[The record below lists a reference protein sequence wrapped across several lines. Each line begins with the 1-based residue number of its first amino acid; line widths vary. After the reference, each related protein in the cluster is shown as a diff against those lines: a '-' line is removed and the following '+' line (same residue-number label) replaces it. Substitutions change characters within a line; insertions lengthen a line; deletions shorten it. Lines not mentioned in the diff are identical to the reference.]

1 MTVWIIA
8 IAMTAATL
16 AALLV
21 PLFRQRGATPDAAD
35 YDVEVYKDQLVQT
48 NADYDAGLLTAEQAT
63 SAKTE
68 ISRRLL
74 DADGRRGQEPGAQD
88 QANRAHRPGWT
99 VAAPMLVLVPVL
111 ALGFYTLRGSP
122 GIPGQPYAERGN
134 ERAAAGVQR
143 ENTLS
148 LGAAADKLAARLK
161 KNPNN
166 PDGWRLLARTY
177 MSVQRFDE
185 AAKSYARALGLDTGN
200 TELRSAYGEALTLA
214 ADGAVTPAARAVFE
228 EALRQSAKDPRA
240 RFYLALAAY
249 QSDDKQRALD
259 QWAALMRESA
269 ADAPWVPS
277 VRQRIAEAATALG
290 QDVAAATPA
299 TLPAQGP
306 ATGAESGS
314 PGGPTSEQIE
324 AAQNM
329 SPEDRQ
335 NMIRAMVARLAEK
348 LADNPRDFDG
358 WMRLIRSYATLG
370 EAAKA
375 KAALAKAQDIFK
387 NAPFP
392 KRKLAQLAGELKLNG
407 SDGGAAPGPSQEQVA
422 DAQEMSPEDRTAMI
436 ESMVARLATRLESE
450 PGDINGWV
458 RLARSYTVLK
468 KPEKARDAL
477 AMAMKSAPSNT
488 DILVLFARAARTANG
503 GRDTTE
509 SLAAL
514 RKALVLAP
522 NNIEA
527 LWFVGGAEAEAG
539 DKDAALTLWRR
550 ALQALPEKSPER
562 MALEKRI
569 KALESAKP

>member
-1 MTVWIIA
+1 
-8 IAMTAATL
+8 
-16 AALLV
+16 
-21 PLFRQRGATPDAAD
+21 
-35 YDVEVYKDQLVQT
+35 
-48 NADYDAGLLTAEQAT
+48 
-63 SAKTE
+63 
-68 ISRRLL
+68 
-74 DADGRRGQEPGAQD
+74 
-88 QANRAHRPGWT
+88 
-99 VAAPMLVLVPVL
+99 VPVL

-185 AAKSYARALGLDTGN
+185 AAKSYARALGQDTGN

-249 QSDDKQRALD
+249 QSDDKQNALD
-259 QWAALMRESA
+259 QWAALMRESPA
-269 ADAPWVPS
+269 NAPWVPS

-306 ATGAESGS
+306 ATGAETGS
-314 PGGPTSEQIE
+314 LGGPTSGGPTSEQIE

-335 NMIRAMVARLAEK
+335 NMIRAMVAQLAEK

-407 SDGGAAPGPSQEQVA
+407 SDSGAAPGPSREQVA
-422 DAQEMSPEDRTAMI
+422 DAQEMSAEDRTAMI

-450 PGDINGWV
+450 PGDIDGWV

-468 KPEKARDAL
+468 KPGKARDAL

-550 ALQALPEKSPER
+550 ALQALPENSPER

-569 KALESAKP
+569 KALETAKP